1 MTDTYKLLA
10 REIIIVTLK
19 DYRRGDQPTREAVR
33 RFVTEDSV
41 TLVFCSKVY
50 QLEPDALR
58 ADLLR
63 RLQKIEEQINKP

>member
-10 REIIIVTLK
+10 REIIIVALK
-19 DYRRGDQPTREAVR
+19 DYQRGDRLIRESVR
-33 RFVTEDSV
+33 RFVTSDSP
-41 TLVFCSKVY
+41 TIFFCSKVY
-50 QLEPDALR
+50 QLDPEVLR